1 MEDPFENKMLSVLG
15 EERECWIYLNKQ
27 VEFINALAQFPV
39 HIRHFTNNCSFSSMT
54 WSCAM
59 MNYNHE
65 NIISL
70 FVWMWENQN
79 KRNSFDL
86 ISINRVISIIA
97 TTMLI
102 IMIICLV
109 KIQVIY
115 CFEHED
121 NCFNFSLHIASVD
134 LVKIKSVV
142 HDYNFICIIILGS
155 EWEIFFRNCSFSTF
169 LALFP
174 HDVLSWLSK
183 IVMINCNISSQS
195 HHTMLAMKI

>member
-1 MEDPFENKMLSVLG
+1 MLSVLG
-15 EERECWIYLNKQ
+15 EEGECRIHLNKQ

-65 NIISL
+65 NTISL

-102 IMIICLV
+102 IMIIYLL
-109 KIQVIY
+109 KIKVIY
-115 CFEHED
+115 CFEHKD
-121 NCFNFSLHIASVD
+121 NCFNSSLHIASVD

-142 HDYNFICIIILGS
+142 HDYNFICIIIQRR
-155 EWEIFFRNCSFSTF
+155 EWVGNFVLKLLSFHFSGIVSTWCF
-169 LALFP
+169 ILTIKTC
-174 HDVLSWLSK
+174 HDRL
-183 IVMINCNISSQS
+183 
-195 HHTMLAMKI
+195 